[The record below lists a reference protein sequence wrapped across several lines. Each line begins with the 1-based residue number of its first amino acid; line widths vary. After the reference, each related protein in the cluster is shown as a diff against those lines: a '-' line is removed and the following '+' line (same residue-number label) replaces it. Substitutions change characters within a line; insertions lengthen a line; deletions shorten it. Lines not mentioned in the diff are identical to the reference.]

1 MNNQTMHDSLMRIE
15 HDSPVGELTII
26 ASSEAVRAV
35 LWPNER
41 PGRVTIRDRVE
52 AGTNPVVDQARRELD
67 EYFSGERTRFE
78 VPVDIVGTDFQ
89 RSVWRALTTITYG
102 TTRSYGSLADT
113 IGKPQA
119 ARAVGA
125 ATGLNPVSIIVP
137 CHRLIGTNGSM
148 TGFAG
153 GLDAKRWLLQHEQQ
167 TVQTLT
173 I

>member
-1 MNNQTMHDSLMRIE
+1 MNNETLQGSLMRVE
-15 HDSPVGELTII
+15 HDSPVGTLTIV
-26 ASSEAVRAV
+26 ASDEAVRAV

-41 PGRVTIRDRVE
+41 PGRVTINEQVHL
-52 AGTNPVVDQARRELD
+52 GTNDVADQARRELD
-67 EYFSGERTRFE
+67 EYFAGARTRFD
-78 VPVDIVGTDFQ
+78 VPVSIIGTDFQ
-89 RSVWRALTTITYG
+89 RAVWRALTTITYG
-102 TTRSYGSLADT
+102 TTRSYGSLAEN
-113 IGKPQA
+113 IGKPSA

-153 GLDAKRWLLQHEQQ
+153 GLDAKRWLLQHEQDQ
-167 TVQTLT
+167 LRDLT

>member
-1 MNNQTMHDSLMRIE
+1 MNNQTINDSLVRIE
-15 HDSPVGELTII
+15 HESPVGVLTLI
-26 ASSEAVRAV
+26 ASDEAVRAV

-41 PGRVTIRDRVE
+41 PGRVTIRERVE
-52 AGTNPVVDQARRELD
+52 AGSNPIVDQARRELD

-89 RSVWRALTTITYG
+89 RAVWTALTTITYG
-102 TTRSYGSLADT
+102 TTRSYGSLADAV
-113 IGKPQA
+113 GNPQA

-125 ATGLNPVSIIVP
+125 ATGLNPISIIVP

-153 GLDAKRWLLQHEQQ
+153 GLDVKRWLLQHEQQ
-167 TVQTLT
+167 TVQSLR

>member
-1 MNNQTMHDSLMRIE
+1 MNNATTTGTLARIE

-26 ASSEAVRAV
+26 ASVEAVRAV

-41 PGRVTIRDRVE
+41 PGRVTIKEQVE
-52 AGTNPVVDQARRELD
+52 AGSNEIIDQTRHELD
-67 EYFSGERTRFE
+67 EYFAGERTRFE

-102 TTRSYGSLADT
+102 TTRSYGSLAET
-113 IGKPQA
+113 VGKPQA

-153 GLDAKRWLLQHEQQ
+153 GLDAKRWLLQHEQN
-167 TVQTLT
+167 TVASLT